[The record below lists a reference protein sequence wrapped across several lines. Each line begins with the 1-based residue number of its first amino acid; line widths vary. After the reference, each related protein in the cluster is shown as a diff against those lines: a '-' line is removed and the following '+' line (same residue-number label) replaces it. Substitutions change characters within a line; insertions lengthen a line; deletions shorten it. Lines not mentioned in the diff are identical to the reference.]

1 MPFLYNEF
9 IQEEELAAFVILL
22 RRYNIALKEAQKI
35 IDLGRMLCNGEVVQI
50 KNKKLSGKISVLEFQ
65 PQSKGLEPIFTTPH
79 FLLFDKPSGLLV
91 HPKNTQTP
99 YSLLDEIRYFG
110 GAAANPVHRIDMETS
125 GLVLAS
131 KDKTTENFFK
141 VAFEQKLIQ
150 KSYLAWVRGNFKEHM
165 IVNEPIKIRDD
176 YTVSKHK
183 VEINEKGKETKTE
196 FKKLFYDAKR
206 DISLIEAIPHT
217 GRTHQIR
224 IHLFHVKH
232 PILGDPL
239 YGTDFDF
246 ANRYLDGLVDEQE
259 RIKKSGAKRLLLH
272 ANKISFDFKDNRY
285 ILKSRVNFKEELKKA
300 LYPLPLG

>member
-9 IQEEELAAFVILL
+9 IQKEELPAFVILL
-22 RRYNIALKEAQKI
+22 RHYNIALKEAQKI
-35 IDLGRMLCNGEVVQI
+35 IDLGRMLCNGEVVTI
-50 KNKKLSGKISVLEFQ
+50 KNKRIFGKISVLEFS
-65 PQSKGLEPIFTTPH
+65 PSSKGLNPIFTTPH

-91 HPKNTQTP
+91 HPKNTKTP

-110 GAAANPVHRIDMETS
+110 GAKANPVHRIDMETS

-141 VAFEQKLIQ
+141 VAFEQKQIQ
-150 KSYLAWVRGNFKEHM
+150 KSYLAWVRGNFKKYLV
-165 IVNEPIKIRDD
+165 VNEPIKTRNI
-176 YTVSKHK
+176 YTNSKHK
-183 VEINEKGKETKTE
+183 VEMNENGKEAKTE

-206 DISLIEAIPHT
+206 DISLIKAIPHT

-239 YGTDFDF
+239 YGTDFEF
-246 ANRYLDGLVDEQE
+246 ANRYLDGLVDEKE
-259 RIKKSGAKRLLLH
+259 RVTKSGAKRLLLH
-272 ANKISFDFKDNRY
+272 ANKIAFDFKGNRY
-285 ILKSRVNFKEELKKA
+285 ILKSKIDFKEELEKA
-300 LYPLPLG
+300 LTL